1 MHRVK
6 KVEYVEGYK
15 LRLTFGDRVVK
26 IVDLKSY
33 LTQGVFL
40 PLKDIE
46 CFKQV
51 FIDGHS
57 IAWPNEA
64 DFCPDVLYEIGKTVA
79 NKPVTSK
86 PLHRKRRNL
95 GSSIA

>member
-6 KVEYVEGYK
+6 KIEYIEGYK

-26 IVDLKSY
+26 VVDFEPY
-33 LTQGVFL
+33 LVKGVFL
-40 PLKDIE
+40 PLRDIE

-57 IAWPNEA
+57 IAWPNGA
-64 DFCPDVLYEIGKTVA
+64 DFCPDVLYEIGKTCVD
-79 NKPVTSK
+79 KPITSK
-86 PLHRKRRNL
+86 LLYRKRR
-95 GSSIA
+95 SSSSPIA